1 MDEPEAKKSKEGSEG
16 KVANELEL
24 SDLSSFHLK
33 RVLNENSERKEIFLE
48 GRFPSRDEAT
58 PAVLILGKPPFASEA
73 LPSLLNEGTKLEKTF
88 RNDVY
93 YKFDAMP
100 DPRINLLKAQ
110 GCYYVFWLKVAF
122 SYVLFCTTVHY
133 LEGFHL
139 LFFSILYSFSHC
151 CML

>member
-1 MDEPEAKKSKEGSEG
+1 MEEPEAKKCKEASEE
-16 KVANELEL
+16 KVADELEL
-24 SDLSSFHLK
+24 PDLSSFHLK

-48 GRFPSRDEAT
+48 GRFPSRDDAT

-100 DPRINLLKAQ
+100 DPRVNLLKAQ
-110 GCYYVFWLKVAF
+110 GCFYIFWLKVAF
-122 SYVLFCTTVHY
+122 SNMLCCNKH
-133 LEGFHL
+133 ERDSIIH
-139 LFFSILYSFSHC
+139 FS
-151 CML
+151 